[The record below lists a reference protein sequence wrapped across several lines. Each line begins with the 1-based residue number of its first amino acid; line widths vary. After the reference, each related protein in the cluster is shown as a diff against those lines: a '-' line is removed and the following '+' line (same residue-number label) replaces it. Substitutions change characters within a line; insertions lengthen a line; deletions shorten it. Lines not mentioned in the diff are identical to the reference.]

1 MSNYEYILNECK
13 KAHFGKWELKEV
25 EACIDK
31 LKGLTREEL
40 VRLFTSRWQNQECE
54 VHEAIFRLL
63 FKEELEQRVALIRD
77 ATIDE
82 LGEMLMEKDGNYV
95 KLARKELKVRYQMS
109 IMMRR

>member
-1 MSNYEYILNECK
+1 MTNYEYILSECK
-13 KAHFGKWELKEV
+13 RAHYGKWESKAV

-63 FKEELEQRVALIRD
+63 FKEELEQRVVLIRD

-95 KLARKELKVRYQMS
+95 KLARKELKVWYQMS